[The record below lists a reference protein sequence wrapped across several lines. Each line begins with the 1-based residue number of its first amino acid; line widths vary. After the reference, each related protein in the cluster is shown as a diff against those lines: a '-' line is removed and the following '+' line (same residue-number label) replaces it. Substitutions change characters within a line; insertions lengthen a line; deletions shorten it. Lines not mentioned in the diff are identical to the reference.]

1 MLTNACKYAIRAVL
15 YLAIHSD
22 ADKKLGVKKI
32 AEELEIPQAF
42 LAQLLRKLTR
52 DRLVSS
58 SKGPGGGF
66 FLDRYNRE
74 KSLWDVIV
82 SIDGTFKFDECFL
95 GLAECNEINPC
106 PAHAIVAPFKERI
119 LSDFRD
125 KTVGKLAED
134 ALKKG
139 TLLSLKGVIKD

>member
-1 MLTNACKYAIRAVL
+1 MLTNACKYAIRAVI

-32 AEELEIPQAF
+32 AGELEVPQAF

-58 SKGPGGGF
+58 TKGPGGGF
-66 FLDRYNRE
+66 FLDKNNRK

-125 KTVGKLAED
+125 KTVDELAEK
-134 ALKKG
+134 AKKKG